1 MHHEGFKA
9 SEISGGSQARESM
22 NVSLKWI
29 IAPDPRDH
37 TEEPISDP
45 GTSRRLYSFKVILN
59 SCFVLSMSDLLNQSV

>member
-1 MHHEGFKA
+1 
-9 SEISGGSQARESM
+9 M

-37 TEEPISDP
+37 TGEPISDP
-45 GTSRRLYSFKVILN
+45 GASRRLYSFKVILN